1 MQTDGHFF
9 ANKIL
14 FYLLDGHQDVFVL
27 AQNGLSAASTFHFS
41 VSAFHF
47 SVFTFHF
54 SAFTFHFSVSAFH
67 LSLFTF
73 QLSLFISFIS
83 TILTNTGNIP

>member
-27 AQNGLSAASTFHFS
+27 AQNGLFSKAPFTFS
-41 VSAFHF
+41 S
-47 SVFTFHF
+47 FTFH
-54 SAFTFHFSVSAFH
+54 
-67 LSLFTF
+67 
-73 QLSLFISFIS
+73 LSLFISFIS